1 MSVVLKKMIGTY
13 TPGICGGFN
22 NALNMGFCTRF
33 KHGVHTGTNLCTH
46 SWKSVAVKCLTGANF
61 INLSPGLLQDQF
73 SNG

>member
-46 SWKSVAVKCLTGANF
+46 SWKSVAVKC
-61 INLSPGLLQDQF
+61 
-73 SNG
+73 